1 MTTLTLVFQ
10 NPDTSQAI
18 ELMRRTFEE
27 VFLHSVRVEVCYMD
41 RIGEAEQLRADVLVV
56 NRNVSLLAL
65 RPHAS
70 SFRNVVFM
78 TRSIRKKYLSDIL
91 AIPRRHGRAA
101 GQRHAG
107 QRPGDDRDALRAGHR
122 PPEPYPL

>member
-1 MTTLTLVFQ
+1 MKTLTLVFQ
-10 NPDTSQAI
+10 NPDTPQVI

-56 NRNVSLLAL
+56 NRTVSLLAL

-78 TRSIRKKYLSDIL
+78 TRSIRKKYLEQTFWPSPP
-91 AIPRRHGRAA
+91 ARTCCWSTTRRTAPGR
-101 GQRHAG
+101 
-107 QRPGDDRDALRAGHR
+107 
-122 PPEPYPL
+122 